1 MAANKEEYPFE
12 EAGDEKVFKR
22 RSIFDIP
29 KSEQDS
35 SNNTTVST
43 AGITIEFPEETTTVP
58 IYPIEY
64 VEKVV
69 NEIDQWKKLWK
80 GSISEA
86 RHVKTHMAER
96 KALISQDSSFQEEV
110 GKLDALEAEFKDY
123 LTKAQHFCNQ
133 KIVEKRMN
141 SR

>member
-1 MAANKEEYPFE
+1 
-12 EAGDEKVFKR
+12 
-22 RSIFDIP
+22 
-29 KSEQDS
+29 
-35 SNNTTVST
+35 
-43 AGITIEFPEETTTVP
+43 
-58 IYPIEY
+58 
-64 VEKVV
+64 
-69 NEIDQWKKLWK
+69 
-80 GSISEA
+80 
-86 RHVKTHMAER
+86 MAER